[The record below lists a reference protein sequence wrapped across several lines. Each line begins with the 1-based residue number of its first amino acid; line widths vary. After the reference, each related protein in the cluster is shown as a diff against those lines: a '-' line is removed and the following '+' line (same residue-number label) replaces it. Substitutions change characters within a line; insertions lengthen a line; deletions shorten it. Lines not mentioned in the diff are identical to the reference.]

1 MLSLLKLTPNNVFQF
16 IGYKVLFKTRNGYII
31 KKIIGVSNSGKS
43 IKIDYGELQ
52 NNLEIISRN
61 VYVLIE

>member
-16 IGYKVLFKTRNGYII
+16 IGYQVLFKTRNGYII

-43 IKIDYGELQ
+43 IKIDCGELQ